1 MERAERVPDN
11 EPAGSLAKDR
21 RSGVR
26 HGCRIKIL
34 FNKPP
39 PGQETAKGEA
49 TWCVGKV
56 LNISEH
62 GVALVTKRVYFPG
75 TVLSLVPIIPGWDT
89 ERYLRARVTNLRQ
102 EPGFAWCAGCELLE
116 PLSDDDLEFLH
127 KHVEQANL
135 T

>member
-1 MERAERVPDN
+1 MERAELVPDSG
-11 EPAGSLAKDR
+11 PVGSLPTDR
-21 RSGVR
+21 RSDVR

-39 PGQETAKGEA
+39 PGQETALGEA
-49 TWCVGKV
+49 TWQAGKI
-56 LNISEH
+56 LNISER
-62 GVALVTKRVYFPG
+62 GIALVTNRVYFPG
-75 TVLSLVPIIPGWDT
+75 TVLSLVPIIPGWNT

-116 PLSDDDLEFLH
+116 PLSNDDLELLN
-127 KHVEQANL
+127 KHVEQANF